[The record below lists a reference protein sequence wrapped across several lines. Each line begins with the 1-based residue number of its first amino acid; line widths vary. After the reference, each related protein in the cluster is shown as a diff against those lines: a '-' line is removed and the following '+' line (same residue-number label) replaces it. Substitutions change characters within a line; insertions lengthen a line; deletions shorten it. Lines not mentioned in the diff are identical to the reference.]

1 MNKII
6 IRKATADDIPFIVGA
21 SVCSASRKETE
32 GFSAPEW
39 TTYSSPTELRKA
51 WAEGNRLKD
60 GSQVVVAEKEGN
72 VVGFIVFKMERG
84 YAYID
89 NIDVI
94 KKEQRKGIGRTLV
107 AHVEKIAINTG
118 CSYIKTDT
126 TENAA
131 GIPWKSYGFWTR
143 MGYEDTKERL
153 STKWDFKTIPFVKN
167 LKPQQH

>member
-1 MNKII
+1 MDKIV
-6 IRKATADDIPFIVGA
+6 IRKATTEDIPFIVEA
-21 SVCSASRKETE
+21 SLDSASRKETE

-39 TTYSSPTELRKA
+39 TTYSSPRELRKV
-51 WAEGNRLKD
+51 WAEENRLKD
-60 GSQVVVAEKEGN
+60 GSQVIVAEEEEN

-89 NIDVI
+89 NIDII

-107 AHVEKIAINTG
+107 THVEKIAISAG
-118 CSYIKTDT
+118 CSCIKTDT

-131 GIPWKSYGFWTR
+131 AVPWKSYGFWTK

-153 STKWDFKTIPFVKN
+153 PTKWDFKTIPFIKN
-167 LKPQQH
+167 LKQQQH